1 MAVFDYDSHRYLESF
16 FAIPMMGALLF
27 TVNWRLSP
35 DQIEYTMNH
44 AEADVVLINT
54 DFLPLL
60 AIHPG
65 QAEIGEKGYSSF
77 GQRRTV
83 QDGSGL

>member
-1 MAVFDYDSHRYLESF
+1 
-16 FAIPMMGALLF
+16 MMGAVLF

-60 AIHPG
+60 GSIWSKLKSVKEGHYP
-65 QAEIGEKGYSSF
+65 F
-77 GQRRTV
+77 G
-83 QDGSGL
+83 

>member
-1 MAVFDYDSHRYLESF
+1 
-16 FAIPMMGALLF
+16 MMGAVLF

-44 AEADVVLINT
+44 AEADVILINT

-60 AIHPG
+60 ASIRNKLRYVKKVIILSDSNEPP
-65 QAEIGEKGYSSF
+65 K
-77 GQRRTV
+77 RRC
-83 QDGSGL
+83 L